1 MTDMLLAKPK
11 LPADWIDLSVGEAVL
26 VRQALSKHFEFP
38 FYKLTDHEY
47 EYPDPSGYKPLVGL
61 LEEQYK
67 APVVITNGAKQGL
80 GAIAYALHKMGK
92 RSIGLGPIYWC
103 LLPPLMSAHGLTCR
117 FDDYISAD
125 AQLLVLPNNPDNSI
139 AGLEVESRLASM
151 GLPLIHDAVYYNH
164 IYLPAEYP
172 LTQIGDVQLYSA
184 SKAMGLSGLR
194 VGWAVCPNSDFY
206 ALVREYVEMMT
217 VGVSIASQKAVYGLL
232 RAMQECPEKQL
243 AFEADARHALK
254 EAKKTLVKI
263 NPTVLDIPKDLPEQ
277 PGMFAFVQCK
287 RPDVLKAAKISVPDG
302 KHFGKEGHIRIN
314 LAVEAKTLQ
323 EAVERINRCAE

>member
-80 GAIAYALHKMGK
+80 GSIAYALHKMGK

-103 LLPPLMSAHGLTCR
+103 LLPPVMHCHGLTCE
-117 FDDYISAD
+117 FDPLLPSD
-125 AQLLVLPNNPDNSI
+125 AQLLVLPNNPDNSLDTSEREW
-139 AGLEVESRLASM
+139 AFEGV
-151 GLPLIHDAVYYNH
+151 PLIHDAVYYNH
-164 IYLPAEYP
+164 LYLPADYP
-172 LTQIGDVQLYSA
+172 LPPIGDIQLFSA
-184 SKAMGLSGLR
+184 SKYLGLSGLR

-206 ALVREYVEMMT
+206 GLIREYVEMTT